1 MLYPNKHSFACHL
14 IALACLMTM
23 LLPARAQ
30 DAEGMEWLKKGNNAY
45 EKGYFDVAA
54 AYYLKAAQYKI
65 VDAQLYLGYAFY
77 AGEGMDKDYASA
89 VMWYKRA
96 VAQGSHKAEYNLAY
110 CYMYGHGVP
119 TSYEKAFDLLTASAK
134 GGYKDAQRTLA
145 ECYQKGVL
153 VGQDESKAK
162 YWKELADGKDTDATM
177 SGTPKNDDSKSQVPE
192 TGTAQHTPHESES
205 TLEVQFADDI
215 EIEFADGTKK
225 EAVKPV
231 TPEEEAKEA
240 EVPVTPE
247 VTKEPEDP
255 IALKEET
262 KEPTTEKDVET
273 QQVQQK
279 TASDNSMPKPRV
291 IISPKMLELQKE
303 QEGKAQ
309 LNKAPQDETL
319 QNETKETETH
329 HAITSAVPVV
339 KILYPEDQSMFH
351 TDRLPIM
358 YQLIAGGLENET
370 ELTVLVDGEQQPT
383 SRAVRKPNIIEVDLP
398 NHDCTVM
405 MYAQNKNGNSV
416 PTTIRLIRENV
427 VQQDLPRLYA
437 VCIGVG
443 TYDDPDMPNLK
454 FTCKDATDFSEALMS
469 KKGLP
474 YADVQVKTLC
484 DSEATRGDIFEAL
497 EWLRQE
503 SRPTDVCI
511 FYYAGHGIRDE
522 KDRFYFMPY
531 GSSPK
536 RLWDCFS
543 ADEFRKMAEDI
554 DGKFIVFADACY
566 SSALFEGGRSA
577 ALNHFIEQLRR
588 TKNGMMFYASSASD
602 TKSKEGPNWKNGAFT
617 KALVEAFHGAA
628 RHAPTDEG
636 LSTHDLESYVY
647 SEVKKMTE
655 GKQAPIFKNVGGLEH
670 FTLFIYE

>member
-1 MLYPNKHSFACHL
+1 MRCNYRHQAA
-14 IALACLMTM
+14 ALFLAMAGFFFGTM
-23 LLPARAQ
+23 PAAAQ
-30 DAEGMEWLKKGNNAY
+30 EEEELTGEYWLKKGNSAY
-45 EKGYFDVAA
+45 ERGYYDVAA
-54 AYYLKAAQYKI
+54 AYYLKAAQYKL

-77 AGEGMDKDYASA
+77 TGEGMDKDYASA

-110 CYMYGHGVP
+110 CYMYGNGVP
-119 TSYEKAFDLLTASAK
+119 ASYDKALELLTSAAE
-134 GGYKDAQRTLA
+134 GGYQQAQQTLA

-153 VGQDESKAK
+153 VEQDEAKGK
-162 YWKELADGKDTDATM
+162 YWQERANGGEAVKPIEKKEEARNESQKEEQPKADG
-177 SGTPKNDDSKSQVPE
+177 
-192 TGTAQHTPHESES
+192 
-205 TLEVQFADDI
+205 TLQIQFADDV

-231 TPEEEAKEA
+231 ATDGKAEKES
-240 EVPVTPE
+240 PVTP
-247 VTKEPEDP
+247 VSVQPATKESEQPATAMNES
-255 IALKEET
+255 ET
-262 KEPTTEKDVET
+262 PA
-273 QQVQQK
+273 
-279 TASDNSMPKPRV
+279 ASEAKPRV
-291 IISPKMLELQKE
+291 VLSPKMQQLQAEQQVKQQQEKE
-303 QEGKAQ
+303 AAPAPEPRQEPAS
-309 LNKAPQDETL
+309 
-319 QNETKETETH
+319 
-329 HAITSAVPVV
+329 TSTAAPVV
-339 KILYPEDQSMFH
+339 KILFPEDQSMFH

-358 YQLIAGGLENET
+358 YQLIANGLESET
-370 ELTVLVDGEQQPT
+370 ELKVLVDGEEQPT
-383 SRAVRKPNIIEVDLP
+383 ERAVRKPNQIEVDLP
-398 NHDCTVM
+398 NHDCTIM
-405 MYAQNKNGNSV
+405 MYAHNRNGNSA

-427 VQQDLPRLYA
+427 VQQELPRLYA

-443 TYDDPDMPNLK
+443 NYNDPDLPNLK
-454 FTCKDATDFSEALMS
+454 FTTKDANDFSEALMA

-484 DSEATRGDIFEAL
+484 DEEATRGDIFEAM

-503 SRPTDVCI
+503 TRPTDVCI
-511 FYYAGHGIRDE
+511 FYFAGHGIRDE

-531 GSSPK
+531 GSSPS

-566 SSALFEGGRSA
+566 SAALFEGGRSA

-602 TKSKEGPNWKNGAFT
+602 TKSKEDPNWKNGAFT

-628 RHAPTDEG
+628 RRSSTDEG
-636 LSTHDLESYVY
+636 LSTHDLENYVY
-647 SEVKKMTE
+647 AEVKKMT
-655 GKQAPIFKNVGGLEH
+655 GGRQTPIYKNVGGLEH